1 MLNARSDKRTP
12 KTTGCDGSSTSA
24 GRDAQKMILRGTI
37 INRVTRAATGECNKT
52 LKVPQAHKANVTT
65 KSKKPIPN
73 LHAYDATATQ
83 TTQTAT

>member
-1 MLNARSDKRTP
+1 
-12 KTTGCDGSSTSA
+12 
-24 GRDAQKMILRGTI
+24 MILRGTI
-37 INRVTRAATGECNKT
+37 INRVTRAATGESGECNKT